1 MRKVD
6 YLWRICYT
14 KYSDSRKYDLDS
26 LTPITRHPGI
36 FFTPLELR
44 ITVFLYKAKT
54 TCNNSIDGVD
64 EIEQHLFVVAQHLR
78 FYFIVQNKVS
88 TVVSFRAVLTVI
100 LVSQMTLIKKEK
112 ISRFGVVSNPSQ
124 QEH

>member
-1 MRKVD
+1 MD
-6 YLWRICYT
+6 Q
-14 KYSDSRKYDLDS
+14 
-26 LTPITRHPGI
+26 
-36 FFTPLELR
+36 
-44 ITVFLYKAKT
+44 T

-64 EIEQHLFVVAQHLR
+64 EIEQHSFVVAQHVR
-78 FYFIVQNKVS
+78 YYFIVQNKVL

-124 QEH
+124 QEQ